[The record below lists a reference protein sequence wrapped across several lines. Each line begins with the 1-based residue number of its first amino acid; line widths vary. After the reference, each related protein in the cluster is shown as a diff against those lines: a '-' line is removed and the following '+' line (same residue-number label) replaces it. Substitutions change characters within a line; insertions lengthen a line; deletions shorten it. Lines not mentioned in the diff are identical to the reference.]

1 VRWLNSISSY
11 WNCHIKTGC
20 SARSV
25 SFSSPGGTNIEF
37 SFSASWDAENVTAT
51 IKLWLQNWIITL
63 QKYLLFAE
71 NNILWMREN
80 SVDSLALGTLDVHKE
95 RIRGL
100 DFSLKFVSV
109 NLISW
114 VYVKKV
120 DFHCFRSKVLLIYLI
135 IINHFILQS

>member
-51 IKLWLQNWIITL
+51 IKLWLQNCIITL